1 MNANIKEMEINDYNI
16 LQNMKAAFYRLWK
29 MKTIVFLSTIIG
41 VLAALIYTTLAG
53 DELSFYSSA
62 TIYSAVY
69 GSISE
74 TNSGVSVMNNYSSIL
89 GTTRVCERAATEI
102 NDPKITTAYLQELIS
117 SGKVKIS
124 GASASGKYGYRLVL
138 NTVLDSPD
146 YVTIITNEMA
156 NACVGEINDLLGQD
170 VVQVF
175 DESKVVLARKGYFT
189 SGGHFFVLTGVDS
202 SGNITVADPGSR
214 KKTGK
219 TFTFNYLI
227 NPTQGHVVKFWIIS
241 G

>member
-156 NACVGEINDLLGQD
+156 NAFVGEINDLLGQD

-175 DESKVVLARKGYFT
+175 DESKVVFARKG
-189 SGGHFFVLTGVDS
+189 SSNILPIIILGLAGFVLSAGIIFVKEFFS
-202 SGNITVADPGSR
+202 SKI
-214 KKTGK
+214 
-219 TFTFNYLI
+219 
-227 NPTQGHVVKFWIIS
+227 QVVSQCTNDRNQILGILPYSK
-241 G
+241 